1 MNAAAD
7 ALAATAAAAEG
18 STEATGA
25 DEAAGALDAALGA
38 ARIVTSADREG
49 ENDPQSPM
57 YVHGER
63 NLRFLRGGI
72 EHGFAGTRHRW

>member
-7 ALAATAAAAEG
+7 ALAAAAAAAEG

-38 ARIVTSADREG
+38 ALAPLLGLSQALIARGRTIHKARCTFMARGTSGSCEAE
-49 ENDPQSPM
+49 
-57 YVHGER
+57 
-63 NLRFLRGGI
+63 
-72 EHGFAGTRHRW
+72 